1 MKHEIP
7 FHLFKLNVKA
17 RGFISSMCPGCLH
30 CSDGLKSSLQLH
42 LSLFLARL
50 LISPQNYLNHVK
62 TEQNKTKKSTNPNK
76 KNPPFL
82 YLRLEH
88 IEAVAAF
95 PLTSLDAGSNT
106 GDLARPEDL
115 ASRVSESLLQ
125 AHW

>member
-1 MKHEIP
+1 MSK
-7 FHLFKLNVKA
+7 
-17 RGFISSMCPGCLH
+17 
-30 CSDGLKSSLQLH
+30 
-42 LSLFLARL
+42 
-50 LISPQNYLNHVK
+50 
-62 TEQNKTKKSTNPNK
+62 QNKTKQKNPPTQTK

-125 AHW
+125 AHR